1 MLDVRDPRLRTFAF
15 EGNFGLEREALRVT
29 EEGFMAHTPHPFPAD
44 HQRIVRDFCE
54 NQTEINTRVWPT
66 PEEAVAELETLNAE
80 ILRKLGGH
88 SCPRADASEDGRASA
103 HSQPEYLW
111 PFSNP
116 PPLRGETD
124 VIPARFVGPQSGKS
138 SYRDYLAEKYGRY
151 LMTFCGIHVNF
162 SFGDRLVAASGVDR
176 NDLYLHVAAGSVL
189 WGWIVVALTAASP
202 VADSS
207 LFHLANGGDDIFS
220 GFASV
225 RCGDLGYWNHFT
237 PVNDFSNVEAY
248 AETIRGYVRRGLIVA
263 PSELYYPVRLKP
275 RGANRL
281 ETLAAEGIDH
291 IELRCVD
298 LNPFAGGLVDVRDIK
313 FIQLFFLWC
322 AARPPAR
329 LTERDQ
335 TQAVRNFKNAAR
347 YDLDLA
353 RISLPDGTSAS
364 VRETSL
370 RLLSS
375 MNRFFESFPAEATDI
390 IAFECE
396 KLEHPERR
404 YAAQVRERFGGTFAE
419 KGLALAKRLAEDAD
433 V

>member
-1 MLDVRDPRLRTFAF
+1 MLDVRDPRLRPLAF
-15 EGNFGLEREALRVT
+15 DGNFGLEREALRVT
-29 EEGFMAHTPHPFPAD
+29 ADGHMAHTPHPFPAD
-44 HQRIVRDFCE
+44 HPRIVRDFCE

-66 PEEAVAELETLNAE
+66 AEEAVTELKALNGD
-80 ILRKLGGH
+80 ILRVLGNGE
-88 SCPRADASEDGRASA
+88 RGTGNGERGKGNG
-103 HSQPEYLW
+103 EVLW

-116 PPLRGETD
+116 PPLRGEDD
-124 VIPARFVGPQSGKS
+124 VVPAKFVGELSGKS
-138 SYRDYLAEKYGRY
+138 SYRDYLAAKYGRY
-151 LMTFCGIHVNF
+151 LMTYCGIHVNF
-162 SFGDRLVAASGVDR
+162 SFGDRLLEAGRVALPRDR
-176 NDLYLHVAAGSVL
+176 DALYLHVAAGSVL

-207 LFHLANGGDDIFS
+207 LFLLAGGGDDVFT

-237 PVNDFSNVEAY
+237 PVNDFSSVDAY
-248 AETIRGYVRRGLIVA
+248 ANAIRGYVKRGRIAA

-281 ETLAAEGIDH
+281 ETLVAEGIDH

-298 LNPFAGGLVDVRDIK
+298 LNPLVGGLVDVRDIK

-322 AARPPAR
+322 AGRPPAR

-335 TQAVRNFKNAAR
+335 VQAVWNFKNAAR

-364 VRETSL
+364 VREIGL

-375 MNRFFESFPAEATDI
+375 MSRFFADFPQEVADV
-390 IAFECE
+390 IAFERE

-404 YAAQVRERFGGTFAE
+404 YAEQVRERFGGMFAE
-419 KGLALAKRLAEDAD
+419 KGLAFAKKLTEDAN